1 MREQFAEEID
11 FWSRRFIPAFFFF
24 ALMVVYAL
32 EPVDPYS
39 ISSTDGQVSEEDVL
53 RSPRMYKGLCVVL
66 GSNPRHSATA
76 PVYLVWSGELTC
88 SPPNLDSAPDHKVD
102 AWRVGI
108 GLVVS
113 IFAICASL
121 LQNCGPRMKC
131 RIQLA
136 RKLDELSWKLTE
148 LSSSFSVKARRGE
161 QSSHQSS
168 SD

>member
-1 MREQFAEEID
+1 MRRKLTSGRAASSLPSSSSPSWSCTR
-11 FWSRRFIPAFFFF
+11 WSRSIPIA
-24 ALMVVYAL
+24 
-32 EPVDPYS
+32 
-39 ISSTDGQVSEEDVL
+39 
-53 RSPRMYKGLCVVL
+53 SPPQTAKCLKTMYFGACGCTRACAWYLDQT
-66 GSNPRHSATA
+66 RDSATA
-76 PVYLVWSGELTC
+76 PLCTMPGELTC

-136 RKLDELSWKLTE
+136 RKLDELSWKLSE

>member
-1 MREQFAEEID
+1 MREEFAEEID
-11 FWSRRFIPAFFFF
+11 FWSRRFIPAAFFF

-32 EPVDPYS
+32 EPVDEYG
-39 ISSTDGQVSEEDVL
+39 ISSTDGLVSDDDVT
-53 RSPRMYKGLCVVL
+53 RSLRMYQGLCVAL
-66 GSNPRHSATA
+66 RSNPRQCDCPCTV
-76 PVYLVWSGELTC
+76 PGELTC
-88 SPPNLDSAPDHKVD
+88 FPPNLDSAPKHKVD
-102 AWRVGI
+102 AWLVGI

-121 LQNCGPRMKC
+121 LQSCGPRMKC

>member
-1 MREQFAEEID
+1 MREEFAEEID
-11 FWSRRFIPAFFFF
+11 FWSRRFIPAAFFF

-39 ISSTDGQVSEEDVL
+39 ISSTDGQVSGDDVT
-53 RSPRMYKGLCVVL
+53 RSLPMYQGLCVAL
-66 GSNPRHSATA
+66 RSNPRQCDCPCTV
-76 PVYLVWSGELTC
+76 PGELTC
-88 SPPNLDSAPDHKVD
+88 FPPNLDSAPKHKVD
-102 AWRVGI
+102 AWLVGI

-113 IFAICASL
+113 IFVICASL
-121 LQNCGPRMKC
+121 LQSCGPRMKC

>member
-1 MREQFAEEID
+1 MREEFAEEID

-32 EPVDPYS
+32 EPVDSYG
-39 ISSTDGQVSEEDVL
+39 ISTNSTDGQVSGDDVTRSLPMYQGVCVAL
-53 RSPRMYKGLCVVL
+53 R
-66 GSNPRHSATA
+66 SNPRQCDCPCTV
-76 PVYLVWSGELTC
+76 PGELTC
-88 SPPNLDSAPDHKVD
+88 LPPNVDSAPEHKVN

-121 LQNCGPRMKC
+121 LQKCGPRMKC

-136 RKLDELSWKLTE
+136 RKLDELSWKLSE
-148 LSSSFSVKARRGE
+148 LSSSVSVKAPRRGE

>member
-1 MREQFAEEID
+1 MRL
-11 FWSRRFIPAFFFF
+11 P
-24 ALMVVYAL
+24 
-32 EPVDPYS
+32 
-39 ISSTDGQVSEEDVL
+39 
-53 RSPRMYKGLCVVL
+53 LCTVP
-66 GSNPRHSATA
+66 S
-76 PVYLVWSGELTC
+76 ELTC

-136 RKLDELSWKLTE
+136 RKLDELSWKLNE
-148 LSSSFSVKARRGE
+148 LSSSFSVKARRNSGGVPGGGGGGGGGGGV
-161 QSSHQSS
+161 
-168 SD
+168 DYGA

>member
-1 MREQFAEEID
+1 MREEFAEEID
-11 FWSRRFIPAFFFF
+11 FWSRRFIPAAFFF

-39 ISSTDGQVSEEDVL
+39 ISSTDGQVSGDDVT
-53 RSPRMYKGLCVVL
+53 RSLPMYQGLCVAL
-66 GSNPRHSATA
+66 RSNPRQCDCPCTV
-76 PVYLVWSGELTC
+76 PGELTC
-88 SPPNLDSAPDHKVD
+88 FPPNLDSAPKHKVD
-102 AWRVGI
+102 AWLVGI

>member
-1 MREQFAEEID
+1 MRKKLTSGRAASSPPSSSSPSWSCTR
-11 FWSRRFIPAFFFF
+11 WSR
-24 ALMVVYAL
+24 
-32 EPVDPYS
+32 S
-39 ISSTDGQVSEEDVL
+39 IHMA
-53 RSPRMYKGLCVVL
+53 SPRIPQTAK
-66 GSNPRHSATA
+66 SRATMFFLA
-76 PVYLVWSGELTC
+76 CRCTRACARGTSIEPAAVRLPLYRVPGELTC
-88 SPPNLDSAPDHKVD
+88 FPPNLDSAPKHKVD
-102 AWRVGI
+102 AWLVGI

-121 LQNCGPRMKC
+121 LQSCGPRTKC

-148 LSSSFSVKARRGE
+148 LSSSVSMKAPRRGE

>member
-1 MREQFAEEID
+1 MREEFAEEID
-11 FWSRRFIPAFFFF
+11 FWSRRFIPAAFFF

-32 EPVDPYS
+32 EPVDEYG
-39 ISSTDGQVSEEDVL
+39 ISSTDGLVSDDDVT
-53 RSPRMYKGLCVVL
+53 RSLRMYQGLCVAL
-66 GSNPRHSATA
+66 RSNPRQCDCPCTV
-76 PVYLVWSGELTC
+76 PGELTC
-88 SPPNLDSAPDHKVD
+88 LPPNLDSAPEHKVD